1 MSLTEETTIAIIEV
15 DTINK
20 IICVVNKN
28 VIKKD
33 DVMIGSEFTKS
44 FINEGDDYSG
54 QPAQVRAVCDSIFS

>member
-1 MSLTEETTIAIIEV
+1 MNKKYLTKIV
-15 DTINK
+15 D
-20 IICVVNKN
+20 KN
-28 VIKKD
+28 SITKLVDVIKKD

>member
-1 MSLTEETTIAIIEV
+1 MSLTEETTIASIEV

-44 FINEGDDYSG
+44 FINEGDD
-54 QPAQVRAVCDSIFS
+54 